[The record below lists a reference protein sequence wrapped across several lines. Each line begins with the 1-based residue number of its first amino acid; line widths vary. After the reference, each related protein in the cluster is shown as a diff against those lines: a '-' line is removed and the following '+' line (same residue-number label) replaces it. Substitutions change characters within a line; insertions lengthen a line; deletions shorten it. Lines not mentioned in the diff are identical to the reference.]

1 MVRFTP
7 LARVYHNGPLAA
19 PGSAIGRL
27 TGGAGTEDR
36 EAMASR
42 KSTGLENLSAEDLA
56 SVRELLGHLNFSG
69 GKRDATFLKR
79 LNWLWSLLPAEEQ
92 AETLRRFLQAQLEA
106 VQGTSPAFQDTQQA
120 KAVIDLTLSTF
131 LAAYRGHHADLLFH
145 LTPADFEQPFLI
157 GAFFEAVLLQ
167 GAPWDDVPR
176 IVSGALKSVND
187 FVGYRPVAVLENNR
201 KMEVYDHERFRPVPI
216 YIDGVGV
223 AAGAYRELIDATLSF
238 LKEAPADILED
249 AYFRLPQMEEL
260 AVDVRAHDHLH
271 PANKRTN
278 YMFGEWDP
286 DRVDVKGH
294 YRRFILRKVILD
306 ALLVWI
312 DDPKV
317 RTSREERLFD
327 AAAALCGT
335 MLMASSISGDGP
347 NTHDSNSTLT
357 SLLPVVAR
365 RRDAFY
371 ARLMQQVTGA
381 RLKRLRKEEER
392 TQQPFGHV
400 RQFLNMH
407 LAGYG
412 ARQIQHRELAYIE
425 ARLGYPEASSKQAAA
440 IPAASIRF
448 ECEIQSRITTA
459 QLLLAR
465 GELERASALVL
476 ELEDLI
482 HRGIDCGA
490 LVDPWNILGFQGQFP
505 LFHTREDVIPDNRV
519 ETLLELLEGVFG
531 TFSKA
536 VSEAAAQGNGPLRE
550 KLSAAFRHL
559 TDWWDQFASYVI
571 EDLPQVRGHE
581 SWESANRVAEVLKEW
596 RAAGEAAGDIGF
608 WREKL
613 EQFES
618 AQAYALVVEA
628 LLAKKDHVASMAL
641 LMQWLSQV
649 EQAGVESTR
658 HSIYSSLI
666 QWMKSVT
673 SRDAAEMPPSE
684 RAAVLRRM
692 FAFLESNAD
701 EYWIVPRMERA
712 IQRAQDKNRPQNRPA
727 NEPPPQ
733 SDEDDEDNVFGAA
746 YDEVTFR
753 DSADDGNW
761 GDTLENDF
769 GFRNT
774 EFELINREME
784 PRLKFLNAVAQLWQM
799 AAVSLVADAHRDGGP
814 DLKFDDATLATI
826 REWHHQTQRWQI
838 DLAELMEGVWDHE
851 IATPSGEHDANVE
864 YDIQLQVKFYLLHQI
879 IATLICLRNGERLL
893 AGCLPLKPDAPARPE
908 QIVADTYRAIIR
920 RDPAGVRK
928 HLPDMLA
935 WLEKHPLL
943 YVPFENSGEPSPILE
958 AQAMQSIVR
967 FFLREL
973 PRLGLLRETYH
984 VLHTAYRME
993 RKWRPQGQAI
1003 TEFDRLFDIAL
1014 RNSLAAT
1021 IESVDSWAADQP
1033 ARDATEPRRA
1043 PVDDLIDAVGE
1054 IVEPF
1059 QQLWMEHSRTMR
1071 ISAVDGLRNEDDW
1084 EDLAEFIQL
1093 YGGDLFHASQLTLG
1107 NVRAILHNG
1116 IDWYLD
1122 YLEEEQDPLRPMRLL
1137 EDLDAGTLDRSDA
1150 EWALEQIYSIV
1161 VDKFDRFLEY
1171 NTTTTQSD
1179 YGEMFNC
1186 LLEFLR
1192 VEARYDRD
1200 SWNMQPVTLVHE
1212 MLCRLGHAD
1221 AAELWESTYEAQ
1233 TRDLAEQHLKDL
1245 RQLQTRFGMRMPTI
1259 VDHLNQ
1265 RFVKPLAVNR
1275 ILSLVQQSAKDARA
1289 GEPHSASFDKLSS
1302 EVDEYLEDSWGSGV
1316 DIPSWLRSLE
1326 KEVHDQT
1333 EHNEGGRPG
1342 TDAELDMPQRL
1353 LASEEFRAQLR
1364 DWEVPVIRGVDRKP
1378 ERRGRKGRTQRGRH
1392 RRKPPE
1398 GT

>member
-1 MVRFTP
+1 M
-7 LARVYHNGPLAA
+7 AA
-19 PGSAIGRL
+19 
-27 TGGAGTEDR
+27 
-36 EAMASR
+36 R
-42 KSTGLENLSAEDLA
+42 KSPGLDNLTTDDLA
-56 SVRELLGHLNFSG
+56 TVRELLGHLNFSG
-69 GKRDATFLKR
+69 GKRDQAFLKR
-79 LNWLWSLLPAEEQ
+79 LNWLWERLPEDRPVEA
-92 AETLRRFLQAQLEA
+92 LRTFLQAQLTNL
-106 VQGTSPAFQDTQQA
+106 QGTSPAFQDVSQA
-120 KAVIDLTLSTF
+120 AAVVDLTLRS
-131 LAAYRGHHADLLFH
+131 LLEAYRNHHADLLFH

-157 GAFFEAVLLQ
+157 GCFFEAVLQQ
-167 GAPWDDVPR
+167 GGPWDDAAR
-176 IVSGALKSVND
+176 IISGALQQVND
-187 FVGYRPVAVLENNR
+187 FVGYRPVAVLENGR
-201 KMEVYDHERFRPVPI
+201 KMDVYEHERFRPLPI
-216 YIDGVGV
+216 VIDGAGV
-223 AAGAYRELIDATLSF
+223 AVGRYRELIQHTLDF
-238 LKEAPADILED
+238 LKDAPTDLLED

-260 AVDVRAHDHLH
+260 AIDVRAHDHLH
-271 PANKRTN
+271 PVNKRTN

-286 DRVDVKGH
+286 HQIDNRGRYK
-294 YRRFILRKVILD
+294 RFILRKVILD
-306 ALLVWI
+306 ALLIWV
-312 DDPKV
+312 DDPKIK
-317 RTSREERLFD
+317 TSREERLFD

-335 MLMASSISGDGP
+335 MLMASSISGEGP
-347 NTHDSNSTLT
+347 NTHDSNTSLT

-371 ARLMQQVTGA
+371 ARLMQQVTGN

-400 RQFLNMH
+400 RQYLNMH

-412 ARQIQHRELAYIE
+412 ARQIQHREIAYLD
-425 ARLGYPEASSKQAAA
+425 ARLGYPEASVKQAEA
-440 IPAASIRF
+440 IPAPSIRF

-459 QLLLAR
+459 QLLLSR
-465 GELERASALVL
+465 GDLEKAAPLVL
-476 ELEDLI
+476 EMEGLI
-482 HRGIDCGA
+482 HRGIECGA

-519 ETLLELLEGVFG
+519 ETLLELLEGVFNVLAR
-531 TFSKA
+531 A
-536 VSEAAAQGNGPLRE
+536 VGEAAAQGNGALRE
-550 KLSAAFRHL
+550 QLSAAFRHL

-571 EDLPQVRGHE
+571 EDLPQVHGHE

-596 RAAGEAAGDIGF
+596 REAGEAAGDIGF
-608 WREKL
+608 WRDKL
-613 EQFES
+613 EQFSS
-618 AQAYALVVEA
+618 AQSYALVVDA
-628 LLAKKDHVASMAL
+628 LLAKNDHIASMAL
-641 LMQWLSQV
+641 LMQWLGQI

-666 QWMKSVT
+666 RWMKTVMA
-673 SRDAAEMPPSE
+673 RDPASFGTQGRPAL
-684 RAAVLRRM
+684 LRRL
-692 FAFLESNAD
+692 FAFIESNAE
-701 EYWIVPRMERA
+701 EYWSVPRMERA
-712 IQRAQDKNRPQNRPA
+712 VQKAQDKNRPQTR
-727 NEPPPQ
+727 PPPETPPPPE
-733 SDEDDEDNVFGAA
+733 EDDEDKVFGAA
-746 YDEVTFR
+746 YDNVTFR

-799 AAVSLVADAHRDGGP
+799 AAVSLIADAHQANEE
-814 DLKFDDATLATI
+814 DLQFDEPTLTAI
-826 REWHHQTQRWQI
+826 REWHTQTQRWQI

-851 IATPSGEHDANVE
+851 VAAPSGEHDANVE

-893 AGCLPLKPDAPARPE
+893 AGCLPQKADAPARPD
-908 QIVADTYRAIIR
+908 QILSDTYRAIIR
-920 RDPAGVRK
+920 RDPVTVRRL
-928 HLPDMLA
+928 LPATLT

-958 AQAMQSIVR
+958 AQAMQSVVR

-1014 RNSLAAT
+1014 RNCLSGA
-1021 IESVDSWAADQP
+1021 IQSVDGWSALP
-1033 ARDATEPRRA
+1033 KTEAGTAEHRA
-1043 PVDDLIDAVGE
+1043 PVDELIDAVGE

-1084 EDLAEFIQL
+1084 EELASFIQN

-1122 YLEEEQDPLRPMRLL
+1122 YLEEEQDPLKPMRLL
-1137 EDLDAGTLDRSDA
+1137 EDLDSGSLDRSDA
-1150 EWALEQIYSIV
+1150 EWCLEQIYGIV

-1179 YGEMFNC
+1179 YGEMFYC

-1212 MLCRLGHAD
+1212 MLARLGHSE
-1221 AAELWESTYEAQ
+1221 AAELWESTYETQ
-1233 TRDLAEQHLKDL
+1233 TRDLADQHLKEMRD
-1245 RQLQTRFGMRMPTI
+1245 LQTRYGMRMPTI
-1259 VDHLNQ
+1259 ADHLNQ
-1265 RFVKPLAVNR
+1265 RFIKPLAVNR
-1275 ILSLVQQSAKDARA
+1275 MLALVEQSAKDART
-1289 GEPHSASFDKLSS
+1289 GEPHSAAFAKLTE
-1302 EVDEYLEDSWGSGV
+1302 EVDEYLADSWGSGV
-1316 DIPSWLRSLE
+1316 DIPAWLRSLE
-1326 KEVHDQT
+1326 KEVHEQT
-1333 EHNEGGRPG
+1333 DFDDGGRPG

-1353 LASEEFRAQLR
+1353 LPPEEFKTQLR
-1364 DWEVPVIRGVDRKP
+1364 DWEVPVIRGTERKP

-1398 GT
+1398 QT

>member
-1 MVRFTP
+1 MD
-7 LARVYHNGPLAA
+7 N
-19 PGSAIGRL
+19 L
-27 TGGAGTEDR
+27 TTD
-36 EAMASR
+36 
-42 KSTGLENLSAEDLA
+42 DLA
-56 SVRELLGHLNFSG
+56 TVRELLGHLNFSG
-69 GKRDATFLKR
+69 GKRDAAFFRR
-79 LNWLWSLLPAEEQ
+79 LNWLWERLPEERPVE
-92 AETLRRFLQAQLEA
+92 ALRTFLHAQLDA
-106 VQGTSPAFQDTQQA
+106 LQGTTPAFQDVSQA
-120 KAVIDLTLSTF
+120 RSVVDLTLVQF
-131 LAAYRGHHADLLFH
+131 LEAYRQHHADLLFH
-145 LTPADFEQPFLI
+145 LTPADFEQPFLV
-157 GAFFEAVLLQ
+157 GCFFEAVLQQ
-167 GAPWDDVPR
+167 GGPWDDAAR
-176 IVSGALKSVND
+176 IIPGALQQVND

-216 YIDGVGV
+216 LIDGAGV
-223 AAGAYRELIDATLSF
+223 AVGPYRELIDHTLAF
-238 LKEAPADILED
+238 LKEAPADLLEE
-249 AYFRLPQMEEL
+249 AHFRLAQMDEL
-260 AVDVRAHDHLH
+260 AIDVRAHDHLH
-271 PANKRTN
+271 PVNKRTN

-286 DRVDVKGH
+286 HQIDNRGRF
-294 YRRFILRKVILD
+294 RRFILRKVILD
-306 ALLVWI
+306 ALLVWV

-347 NTHDSNSTLT
+347 NTHDSNTSLT

-371 ARLMQQVTGA
+371 ARLMQQVSGA

-400 RQFLNMH
+400 RQYLNMH

-412 ARQIQHRELAYIE
+412 ARQIQHREIAYLD
-425 ARLGYPEASSKQAAA
+425 ARLGYPEASAKQASA

-448 ECEIQSRITTA
+448 ECEIQSRVTTA
-459 QLLLAR
+459 QLMLGR
-465 GELERASALVL
+465 GNLEGAAPLVL
-476 ELEDLI
+476 ELEGLI
-482 HRGIDCGA
+482 HRGIECGA

-519 ETLLELLEGVFG
+519 ETLLELLEGVFNV
-531 TFSKA
+531 FARA
-536 VSEAAAQGNGPLRE
+536 VGEAAAQGNGALRE
-550 KLSAAFRHL
+550 RLSAAFRHL

-571 EDLPQVRGHE
+571 EDLPQVLGHD

-596 RAAGEAAGDIGF
+596 REAGEAAGDIGF

-618 AQAYALVVEA
+618 AQSYALVVDA
-628 LLAKKDHVASMAL
+628 LLTKNDHIASMAL
-641 LMQWLSQV
+641 LMQWLSQID
-649 EQAGVESTR
+649 QAGVESTR

-666 QWMKSVT
+666 RWMKSAT
-673 SRDAAEMPPSE
+673 TRDGASFPAGRS
-684 RAAVLRRM
+684 ALLRRM
-692 FAFLESNAD
+692 FAFLESNAE
-701 EYWIVPRMERA
+701 EYWSVPRMERA
-712 IQRAQDKNRPQNRPA
+712 VQRAQDKNRPPNKPQAETPA
-727 NEPPPQ
+727 PQ
-733 SDEDDEDNVFGAA
+733 EDDDDDDNVFGAA
-746 YDEVTFR
+746 YDDVTFR

-799 AAVSLVADAHRDGGP
+799 AAVSLVADAHQGGGDSN
-814 DLKFDDATLATI
+814 DLVFDEGTLSAI
-826 REWHHQTQRWQI
+826 REWHAQTQRWQI

-851 IATPSGEHDANVE
+851 IAAPSGEHDANVE

-893 AGCLPLKPDAPARPE
+893 AGCLPPKTDAPPRPDH
-908 QIVADTYRAIIR
+908 VLGDTYRAIIR
-920 RDPAGVRK
+920 RDAAAVGK
-928 HLPDMLA
+928 LLPDTLT

-958 AQAMQSIVR
+958 AQAMQSVVR

-1014 RNSLAAT
+1014 RHSLAAT
-1021 IESVDSWAADQP
+1021 IESVDSWAPQP
-1033 ARDATEPRRA
+1033 ASETGAEQRRA
-1043 PVDDLIDAVGE
+1043 PVDELIDAVGE

-1084 EDLAEFIQL
+1084 ETLAEFIQS

-1122 YLEEEQDPLRPMRLL
+1122 YLEEEQDPLKPMRLL
-1137 EDLDAGTLDRSDA
+1137 EDLDSGTLDRSDA
-1150 EWALEQIYSIV
+1150 EWCLEQIYGIV

-1179 YGEMFNC
+1179 YGEMFYC

-1212 MLCRLGHAD
+1212 MLARLGHAE

-1245 RQLQTRFGMRMPTI
+1245 RELQVRYGMRMPTI

-1265 RFVKPLAVNR
+1265 RFIKPLAVNR
-1275 ILSLVQQSAKDARA
+1275 MLSLVERAAKDARD
-1289 GEPHSASFDKLSS
+1289 GEPRSEAFEKLTE
-1302 EVDEYLEDSWGSGV
+1302 EVETYLEDSWGSGV
-1316 DIPSWLRSLE
+1316 DIPAWLRSLE
-1326 KEVHDQT
+1326 KEVHERTDYD
-1333 EHNEGGRPG
+1333 EGGRPG

-1353 LASEEFRAQLR
+1353 LTQDEFKAQLR
-1364 DWEVPVIRGVDRKP
+1364 DWEIPVIRGTERKP

-1398 GT
+1398 EK